1 MLAQIDQPVRRRSAA
16 TKISKRGWLFF
27 IQPGMIRPVRTTLQ
41 VIRPL
46 GLPDGFLA
54 IGIQSM
60 HASLPRP
67 PPLTDLA
74 VPLTR

>member
-1 MLAQIDQPVRRRSAA
+1 
-16 TKISKRGWLFF
+16 
-27 IQPGMIRPVRTTLQ
+27 MIRPVRTTLQ